1 MILSKYD
8 YFGRGFSILFI
19 KSLTVLTSPA
29 LLARSVY
36 SSAYRTKRMEQ
47 MEIQHVEIE
56 GLPYQVLV
64 HD

>member
-1 MILSKYD
+1 
-8 YFGRGFSILFI
+8 
-19 KSLTVLTSPA
+19 LTSPA